1 MVGSRFCF
9 NESPPPA
16 SFDLRCST
24 DPQASI
30 GPCVFGRL
38 CVSLSV
44 WVCLCVSKE
53 EEDDEGE
60 KKSQL
65 VLQME
70 KREKKGSEM
79 GN

>member
-1 MVGSRFCF
+1 MR
-9 NESPPPA
+9 
-16 SFDLRCST
+16 
-24 DPQASI
+24 
-30 GPCVFGRL
+30 PCVG
-38 CVSLSV
+38 LSV
-44 WVCLCVSKE
+44 WVCLCASEE

-60 KKSQL
+60 KKYEL